1 MNVNQQDFNLGNNQL
16 ALNPDLVSTV
26 VVNSFLQSSTNLAFY
41 KFPVYPHTYCF
52 TKKSDRIMQKEY
64 WLYQIDLTNRCTSSS
79 LK

>member
-26 VVNSFLQSSTNLAFY
+26 VVNSFLQPSTNLAFY

-52 TKKSDRIMQKEY
+52 TKN
-64 WLYQIDLTNRCTSSS
+64 LTGSCRRNIGCTK
-79 LK
+79 LT